1 MITGISSRGFN
12 VIMPE
17 FGIEGLIE
25 MKLEN
30 LEEKVMEVEINRRK
44 YKLFDR
50 VKIKIEVTLKH
61 FKK

>member
-1 MITGISSRGFN
+1 MITGISERGLN

-30 LEEKVMEVEINRRK
+30 LEEKAMEVIINGKK

-50 VKIKIEVTLKH
+50 VKIRIDVTLKH